1 MRKIFL
7 YDIAMVPML
16 SLTLGGCSI
25 EMSDNGELDGYWHLE
40 RVDTLSTGG
49 VCDLSGQLRFWAV
62 QAKMLAL
69 MDRGND
75 ANGGAFGYLLRFEH
89 NGSKLRL
96 YQPLLNDRV
105 NGDSKVEDAKLL
117 APFGVNALDE
127 TFRVVSLSGSKMTL
141 RTEEL
146 QLSFK
151 KF

>member
-7 YDIAMVPML
+7 YIAMVPML

-75 ANGGAFGYLLRFEH
+75 ANGGEIGRASCRE
-89 NGSKLRL
+89 
-96 YQPLLNDRV
+96 RV
-105 NGDSKVEDAKLL
+105 
-117 APFGVNALDE
+117 
-127 TFRVVSLSGSKMTL
+127 
-141 RTEEL
+141 
-146 QLSFK
+146 
-151 KF
+151 